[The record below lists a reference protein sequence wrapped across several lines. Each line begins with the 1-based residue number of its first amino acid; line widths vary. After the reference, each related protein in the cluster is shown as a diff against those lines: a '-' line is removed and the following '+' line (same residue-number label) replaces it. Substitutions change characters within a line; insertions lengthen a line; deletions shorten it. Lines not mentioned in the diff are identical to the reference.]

1 MGPYLLRHADAGVG
15 HRDRQLLRP
24 GLEGDGDLAPLGGVF
39 YRVVQQVD
47 PHMAHQLL
55 IARVLRRLQV
65 GGEGDP
71 LFLPGGGEEDGATL
85 DLLVQGV
92 GPLLRDALLG
102 LQLGEQQ
109 GAVGQVGQAGGLV
122 QNDLEVLVP
131 LLRGGVR
138 LPEKLGKALDG
149 GDGGLEL
156 VGEVVDE
163 VGAQGLDALQL
174 HGHLVK
180 ILIGRLEGP
189 ALLRLQPLGEVPVG
203 HRPQPPGQAGDHPV
217 EPAAEQGGGD
227 AHHAAHD
234 HQHAQGQH
242 RGGPEPVKA
251 VHQME
256 QGEGGHS
263 GQGHHDGL
271 YAQPEAQRTAV
282 TPLFLF
288 HGCSSFVISALYPR
302 PLMVTMRNSGMSR
315 SLLRR
320 RLMWVFTVSSPLSE
334 S

>member
-1 MGPYLLRHADAGVG
+1 
-15 HRDRQLLRP
+15 
-24 GLEGDGDLAPLGGVF
+24 
-39 YRVVQQVD
+39 
-47 PHMAHQLL
+47 MAHQLL
-55 IARVLRRLQV
+55 IARVLRRLQI

-71 LFLPGGGEEDGATL
+71 LFLPGGGEENGAPL
-85 DLLVQGV
+85 NLLVQGV

-122 QNDLEVLVP
+122 QNDLEILVP
-131 LLRGGVR
+131 LLRGGIR
-138 LPEKLGKALDG
+138 LPEELGKALDG

-163 VGAQGLDALQL
+163 VGAQGLDALEL
-174 HGHLVK
+174 LGHLVK
-180 ILIGRLEGP
+180 ILIGGLKGA

-234 HQHAQGQH
+234 HQHPQGKH

-251 VHQME
+251 VHQVE
-256 QGEGGHS
+256 QREGGHG

-271 YAQPEAQRTAV
+271 QRQPESQCAV
-282 TPLFLF
+282 MSPLSLI
-288 HGCSSFVISALYPR
+288 HAPSSLVISAL
-302 PLMVTMRNSGMSR
+302 
-315 SLLRR
+315 
-320 RLMWVFTVSSPLSE
+320 
-334 S
+334 